1 MVMEGSD
8 AASFPDFAAAW
19 RKLTANGRGGV
30 SIPKNMQSWYNE
42 FLEFLGTMSF

>member
-1 MVMEGSD
+1 MEGSD
-8 AASFPDFAAAW
+8 AASTPDFALAW
-19 RKLTANGRGGV
+19 RQRTANCQGVV